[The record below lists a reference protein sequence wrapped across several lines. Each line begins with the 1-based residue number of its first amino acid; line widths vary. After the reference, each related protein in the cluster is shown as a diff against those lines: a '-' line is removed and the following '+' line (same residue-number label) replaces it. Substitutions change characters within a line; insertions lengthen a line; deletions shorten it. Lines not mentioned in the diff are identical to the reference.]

1 MLHIALYQPKMPANT
16 GNIIRFCANTGLQL
30 HVIHPLGFFWDNKQ
44 LRRAGLDYA
53 EFIDVVQHKDWQA
66 FLASTTD
73 KRRFIITTKGE
84 QSAFDTTFHADDMLI
99 FGSEDAGIAS
109 EHMADIAK
117 SHWLRLPMQAN
128 SRSMNLANT
137 VAIMG
142 YEGLRQLGFEDLT

>member
-16 GNIIRFCANTGLQL
+16 GNVIRFCANTGLQL

-53 EFIDVVQHKDWQA
+53 EFIDVVQHEDWQA
-66 FLASTTD
+66 FLTATANQ
-73 KRRFIITTKGE
+73 RRFIITTKGE
-84 QSAFDTTFHADDMLI
+84 QSAFSATFQPNDMLI

-109 EHMADIAK
+109 EHMNDITQA
-117 SHWLRLPMQAN
+117 HWLRLPMKAN

-142 YEGLRQLGFEDLT
+142 YEGLRQLGFEGLA